1 MDEVIKQSPEN
12 IDKAT
17 IEAIFAKNNENVLD
31 TLLELWD
38 FDDKKTDNVINSS
51 VVYGG
56 VSNDSND
63 SNDSNVSNDDVLKDK
78 KKWANIRD
86 ICDSFDKEMDVFM
99 KNNIKQK

>member
-63 SNDSNVSNDDVLKDK
+63 DVLKDK

>member
-38 FDDKKTDNVINSS
+38 FDDKKNDNVINSS

-63 SNDSNVSNDDVLKDK
+63 DLLKDK
-78 KKWANIRD
+78 NKWANIRD